1 MNGEDR
7 FNTDYFFAG
16 LFGCFI
22 LLSHLLGWSV
32 GQKMGLN
39 FYEFSLKM
47 IVLVPV
53 IFIYIGILDVWVPKE
68 LIQKHIGEE
77 SGIKGVFYVVL
88 LAFFQGGPLYVAF
101 PLAHLLWKKGCSIR
115 NVFVYI
121 GTFSALKVPMF
132 MFETSFLGWKFALLR
147 AAISLPVFL
156 LVAEVMTKSV
166 RNREL
171 PLTKM

>member
-7 FNTDYFFAG
+7 FHTEYFFAG
-16 LFGCFI
+16 IFGCFI
-22 LLSHLLGWSV
+22 LLSYLLDWSA

-68 LIQKHIGEE
+68 VIQKHIGEE

-101 PLAHLLWKKGCSIR
+101 PLAHLLWKKGCSMR
-115 NVFVYI
+115 NIFVYI

-147 AAISLPVFL
+147 AAVSLPVFL
-156 LVAEVMTKSV
+156 LVAEVMAKSV
-166 RNREL
+166 RSREL